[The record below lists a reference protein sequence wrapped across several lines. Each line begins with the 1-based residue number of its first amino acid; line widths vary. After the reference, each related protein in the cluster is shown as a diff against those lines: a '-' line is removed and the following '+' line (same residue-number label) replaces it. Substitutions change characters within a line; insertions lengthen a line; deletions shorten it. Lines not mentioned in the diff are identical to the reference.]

1 MVMADAVKMDVL
13 DTVVSSRIYLKD
25 VTKENLATLEP
36 FDGIVIDKDNL
47 NQNGAKERQK
57 MQTLFGEKVDQSYG
71 SNTASDIE
79 QRGFSILGLKEYE
92 EIE

>member
-1 MVMADAVKMDVL
+1 MADAVKMDVL

-25 VTKENLATLEP
+25 VTNEKLATLEP
-36 FDGIVIDKDNL
+36 FDGILIDKDNL
-47 NQNGAKERQK
+47 DENGAKERQK
-57 MQTLFGEKVDQSYG
+57 MQTLFSQKVDQSYG

-92 EIE
+92 EIKS